1 MATIVLSAAG
11 AALGASIGGG
21 VLGLSSVAI
30 GRALGAIAGSAIDQ
44 KLMGDGSQAV
54 ETGRV
59 DRFRVTS
66 ASEGTP
72 IPRVWG
78 RMRVGGQVIWASRIR
93 EAAETVDEGA
103 GGGGLGKGVLTGTSA
118 ASDTVEY
125 HYYQSF
131 ALGLCEG
138 EIARVGRVWID
149 GTEVAMSDLNIRVY
163 TGSETQAPDPKIEAV
178 EGAGNVPAYRGTA
191 YVVIEELDLTAYG
204 NRIPVFNFE
213 VIRPEQPDQA
223 SEIARGTKAVA
234 LIPGTGEYAL
244 ATTTVHAGDL
254 PGQKVPQ
261 NEHTPFGM
269 TDFAVS
275 LDMLEGELPNLEA
288 VSLVVSWFG
297 DDLRCA
303 TCEIAPKVEKNDGD
317 GHEMPW
323 TVSGLTRAGAGL
335 VPFDDDSRPVYGGTP
350 TDQSVIESIRAIGDA
365 GKAVTFYPFVL
376 MTQMAGNGLTDP
388 WTGVGGQ
395 PVLPWRGRIT
405 TSLAPGVAGSPD
417 GTAAAA
423 AEVASFFGT
432 VQPSDFAL
440 NGETVTYSGP
450 AEWSYR
456 RFILH
461 YAWLC
466 KAAGGVEAFL
476 IGSELRGLTQIRGAA
491 DSFPVVAQ
499 LVQLAAD
506 VRGILGAG
514 VKISYAADWSEYF
527 GYHPADGSGDVFF
540 HLDPL
545 WADANIDFIGIDNY
559 MPLSDWRDGD
569 DHLDAG
575 YGSIYNL
582 DYLRANVLGGEGYD
596 WFYASPADRD
606 AQIRTPITDG
616 AYSEPWVFR
625 YKDLPNWW
633 ASRHHDRPGGVRSA
647 NPTAWMPGA
656 KPIHFTEIGCAA
668 IDRGTNQPNKFLDP
682 KSSESSRP
690 YYSSGKRDDFIQMQ
704 YLRAL
709 NGFWAEPGNNP
720 SSGGT
725 QMLDMSRAHVWAW
738 DARPFPWFPAK
749 TALWSDGENYNAGHW
764 LNGRATNLSLAAV
777 VEEICAEAG
786 VAPVDTSALYGL
798 LRGYGVSDVASARS
812 ALQPLMLAY
821 GFDAAEREGELA
833 FFTRTGRTDH
843 VLDTAGLAVSAEL
856 DGDLELIRAPE
867 AEVSGRVRLTFVEA
881 NGEYE
886 TRSTEAVHPDEATR
900 GVSTSEV
907 PLVLTKNEAR
917 AIVERWLAEA
927 RVARDAARFA
937 LPPSATGVRAGEVV
951 ALDLPGGAA
960 TFRVDHMERAD
971 VALVRALRVEP
982 GLYEAPEMPETEDEV
997 VDYTPPVPVLPTF
1010 MDLPL
1015 LTGEEVPHAPHLAV
1029 TADPWPGTVAVYRA
1043 PEDNGYALSAY
1054 VAAAARVGVTETAL
1068 GAARPGLVDR
1078 GPALRVR
1085 MLSGTL
1091 ASASLDRVLNGANL
1105 AAIGD
1110 GTTEA
1115 WEIIQFTDATL
1126 VGQNTWEITGRLRG
1140 QAGTDA
1146 TAPASWPAG
1155 SMLVMLDGAVP
1166 QLKLPSSARGLDRHY
1181 RIGPAARSLD
1191 DATYVHEVHAFDGI
1205 GLRPFAPVHLDA
1217 RWSGGDLA
1225 VSWIR
1230 RTRIDG
1236 DSWQS
1241 VEVPLGEDSESY
1253 IVRVLDGPTVL
1264 REATVTG
1271 PAWTYTAAMQTADGA
1286 TAPFTLAVAQSSA
1299 SFGAGPF
1306 RTRDVD

>member
-30 GRALGAIAGSAIDQ
+30 GRAIGGIVGSAIDQ
-44 KLMGDGSQAV
+44 KIMGDGSQAV

-59 DRFRVTS
+59 DRFRLTS

-72 IPRVWG
+72 ISRVWG
-78 RMRVGGQVIWASRIR
+78 RMRVGGQIIWASRIR
-93 EAAETVDEGA
+93 EAAQAVDEGA
-103 GGGGLGKGVLTGTSA
+103 GGGGFGKGVLTSTAS
-118 ASDTVEY
+118 ASDAVEY

-149 GTEVAMSDLNIRVY
+149 GTEVAQSDLNMRVY
-163 TGSETQAPDPKIEAV
+163 TGSEAQGPDPKIEAI

-213 VIRPEQPDQA
+213 VFRPEQPDQT
-223 SEIARGTKAVA
+223 SEIARGTRAVA

-275 LDMLEGELPNLEA
+275 LDMLGGELPNLEA

-297 DDLRCA
+297 DDLSCA
-303 TCEIAPKVEKNDGD
+303 ACEIAPKVEKHDGD

-323 TVSGLTRAGAGL
+323 TVSGLNRAGAGL
-335 VPFDDDSRPVYGGTP
+335 VPYDDDSRPVYGGTP
-350 TDQSVIESIRAIGDA
+350 TDQSVIEAIRAIEDA

-376 MTQMAGNGLTDP
+376 MTQMAANGLIDP
-388 WTGVGGQ
+388 WTGTADQ
-395 PVLPWRGRIT
+395 PALPWRGRIT

-417 GTAAAA
+417 GTAAAE

-432 VQPSDFAL
+432 AQPTDFTL
-440 NGETVTYSGP
+440 SGETVVYSGP

-476 IGSELRGLTQIRGAA
+476 IGSELRGLTQIRGAS
-491 DSFPVVAQ
+491 DTFPVVAE

-506 VRGILGAG
+506 VRSILGAG

-545 WADANIDFIGIDNY
+545 WADANIDFVGIDHY

-569 DHLDAG
+569 DHLDAD

-596 WFYASPADRD
+596 WYYASKADRD
-606 AQIRTPITDG
+606 AQTRRPITDG
-616 AYSEPWVFR
+616 AYGEPWVFR

-633 ASRHHDRPGGVRSA
+633 QNPHHDRPGGVRSA
-647 NPTAWMPGA
+647 SPTAWVPGA
-656 KPIHFTEIGCAA
+656 KPIRFTEIGCAA

-690 YYSSGKRDDFIQMQ
+690 WYSSGKRDDFIQMQ
-704 YLRAL
+704 YLRTL
-709 NGFWAEPGNNP
+709 NSFWADAGNNP
-720 SSGGT
+720 TSGGT
-725 QMLDMSRAHVWAW
+725 QMLDMSRAAVWAW

-749 TALWSDGENYNAGHW
+749 TALWSDGANYSAGHW

-786 VAPVDTSALYGL
+786 VATIDTSALYGL
-798 LRGYGVSDVASARS
+798 LRGYGVSDVTSARS

-821 GFDAAEREGELA
+821 GFDAAERDGELA
-833 FFTRTGRTDH
+833 FFTRTGRTDR
-843 VLDTAGLAVSAEL
+843 VLDTGAFAVSDEL
-856 DGDLELIRAPE
+856 EGDLELMRAPE
-867 AEVSGRVRLTFVEA
+867 AEISGRVRLTFVEA
-881 NGEYE
+881 SGEYE

-900 GVSTSEV
+900 SVSTSEV
-907 PLVLTKNEAR
+907 PLVLTKNEGR

-927 RVARDAARFA
+927 RVARDSARFA
-937 LPPSATGVRAGEVV
+937 LPPSATAVRAGEVV
-951 ALDLPGGAA
+951 ALDLPGGPAA
-960 TFRVDHMERAD
+960 FRVDHMERAD
-971 VALVRALRVEP
+971 VAIVRALRIEP
-982 GLYEAPEMPETEDEV
+982 GLFEAPEMPEADDEV
-997 VDYTPPVPVLPTF
+997 IDYTPPVPVLATF

-1015 LTGEEVPHAPHLAV
+1015 LTGEEKPHAPHLAV
-1029 TADPWPGTVAVYRA
+1029 TADPWPGSVAVYRA
-1043 PEDNGYALSAY
+1043 PEDNGYSLNAL
-1054 VAAAARVGVTETAL
+1054 VGAAARIGVTETAL
-1068 GAARPGLVDR
+1068 GAARAGLVDR

-1091 ASASLDRVLNGANL
+1091 ASASLDRMLNGANL

-1110 GTTEA
+1110 GTVDN
-1115 WEIIQFTDATL
+1115 WEIFQFTDAVL
-1126 VGQNTWEITGRLRG
+1126 VSENTWEITGRLRG

-1146 TAPASWPAG
+1146 LQPASWPVG
-1155 SMLVMLDGAVP
+1155 STLVMFDGAVP
-1166 QLKLPSSARGLDRHY
+1166 QLGLPSSARGLERHY
-1181 RIGPAARSLD
+1181 RIGPASRPLD
-1191 DATYVHEVHAFDGI
+1191 DATYVHQVHAFDGI
-1205 GLRPFAPVHLDA
+1205 GLRPLAPVHLAA
-1217 RWSGGDLA
+1217 RWSGGDLDF
-1225 VSWIR
+1225 SWIR
-1230 RTRIDG
+1230 RTRFDG

-1253 IVRVLDGPTVL
+1253 IVRVFDGATLL
-1264 REATVTG
+1264 REEAVST
-1271 PAWTYTAAMQTADGA
+1271 PAWSYTAAMQSADGA
-1286 TAPFTLAVAQSSA
+1286 VAPFALAVAQSSA
-1299 SFGAGPF
+1299 SFGPGPF
-1306 RTRDVD
+1306 RSLDVA